1 MDGNQKIYLKNV
13 YVKQIITSVTLY
25 PTAIYIFKT
34 NNRNTRMSCEICSN
48 LTIKTPERLKCRR
61 SGVFIVEFELI
72 SHLFLLLTLS
82 RWTGGFITLRSNEVV
97 DKLVTFFQ
105 GYAKML
111 AKKKVLIQHQP
122 AMIISRLISVVMD
135 LTMERIFVDARIF

>member
-111 AKKKVLIQHQP
+111 AKKKSFNSTSTSNDNIQ
-122 AMIISRLISVVMD
+122 ANISSRGFD
-135 LTMERIFVDARIF
+135 DATNLCWR